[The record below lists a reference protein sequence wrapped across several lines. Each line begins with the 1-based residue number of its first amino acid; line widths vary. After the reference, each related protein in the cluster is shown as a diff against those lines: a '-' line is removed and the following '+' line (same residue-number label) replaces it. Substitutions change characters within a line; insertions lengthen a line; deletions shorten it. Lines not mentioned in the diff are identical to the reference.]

1 MPVNINTCREPVVC
15 IKSFLRYPLLI
26 ILSIFISSQSGFA
39 QRIEI
44 DSLKRI
50 LPSLKD
56 TARIDCM
63 NELSYQYI
71 RLLKRDSAEY
81 FQARSLEE
89 SKRQNYIHGIA
100 ESISNQSGI
109 YDFFDNDFIKA
120 ETLARESI
128 AWYEKTSNKK
138 GIENVDENLS
148 FALFSQSK
156 YDEVSMIA
164 LNKYAVGKKNND
176 QLKMC
181 DALQGLAVIQFQKGN
196 YDSAFYFSQQAQQIA
211 ITNKNSERI
220 SSILYG
226 FGTLYREI
234 GDYQTAINNYRTVFQ
249 NDTHETIQSRIDGSY
264 ETWARMEFA
273 ELFSLTGQFDSAWH
287 YYHLF
292 DTTKITDKDLRVYL
306 VSTGETYLLQ
316 KNYTKALQNFLRG
329 LVMHRKLNDRN
340 EIKRVLLDI
349 AKTYFALGNNRAV
362 LQYVQEGLGIAI
374 QTKSRQFIRDGYE
387 ILYLVYD
394 RLHNI
399 DSAYYYF
406 KKYIATKETVVSGQT
421 KGKYAAYKYEEEIN
435 SMNNEKLIARQR
447 LKIQQQQLSQAAF
460 QKKILVLGI
469 FGLILI
475 AGVLFRVII
484 LKRNNEK
491 HQREIAENELQ
502 LQKIAS
508 EKDKAE
514 LQQQATKLEKQALRS
529 QMNPHFDVHSLNS
542 INMFI

>member
-1 MPVNINTCREPVVC
+1 
-15 IKSFLRYPLLI
+15 
-26 ILSIFISSQSGFA
+26 
-39 QRIEI
+39 
-44 DSLKRI
+44 
-50 LPSLKD
+50 
-56 TARIDCM
+56 
-63 NELSYQYI
+63 
-71 RLLKRDSAEY
+71 
-81 FQARSLEE
+81 
-89 SKRQNYIHGIA
+89 
-100 ESISNQSGI
+100 ISNQSGI

-138 GIENVDENLS
+138 GIESVDENLS

-491 HQREIAENELQ
+491 HQRE
-502 LQKIAS
+502 
-508 EKDKAE
+508 
-514 LQQQATKLEKQALRS
+514 
-529 QMNPHFDVHSLNS
+529 
-542 INMFI
+542 